1 MLGLSSI
8 FEAMKLFVLVS
19 RSGDHC
25 NRLFQSLHFHAFC
38 LENNHLFWNPT
49 MLGLLDKYFP
59 VPAKIGDVF
68 QNYFFKYLI
77 KIFRMLSFDWI
88 CNDPNQV
95 LGVVGLLEGWNF
107 RCNELTVKYR
117 SKLSRYYFINKPLS
131 KREVSL
137 INSLNAYKSRG
148 VFLIGLHIRRG
159 DYKDFEGGRY
169 WYLESHYAN
178 FIAQLRQQL
187 KQKHRALLVVACS
200 NEIPVPHC
208 GQDISTQASWSADL
222 RVLQLCDLLIG
233 PPSTFTSWASYSAQI
248 PCIHITNPDEV
259 VVASN
264 ARVIDG

>member
-38 LENNHLFWNPT
+38 LENNYAFWNPT
-49 MLGLLDKYFP
+49 MLGLLDKFFP
-59 VPAKIGDVF
+59 VPAKVGDIF
-68 QNYFFKYLI
+68 QNYFFKYFI
-77 KIFRMLSFDWI
+77 KILRTLSFNWI
-88 CNDPNQV
+88 HNDPNEA
-95 LGVVGLLEGWNF
+95 LGIVGLLEGWNF

-117 SKLSRYYFINKPLS
+117 SKLSRYYRINKPLS
-131 KREVSL
+131 KSEVSL
-137 INSLNAYKSRG
+137 INSLDAYKNRG

-169 WYLESHYAN
+169 WYLQSQYAN
-178 FIAQLRQQL
+178 FIDQLRQQF
-187 KQKHRALLVVACS
+187 KHRKLLVVACS
-200 NEIPVPHC
+200 NEIPVPRC

-233 PPSTFTSWASYSAQI
+233 PPSTFTAWASYSAHI
-248 PCIHITNPDEV
+248 PCIHITNPDEK